1 MTAKLQPVL
10 FIESWLLFFYNIYKE
25 VTSMNLQEKVDW
37 VGTPKPYIY
46 KDDVTYDAI
55 AIDFSLTND
64 DNRYKLIVLNYE
76 ENTHYKIVQ
85 YGIKPG
91 SQKPFPIDIPF
102 EREMLTLVEQI
113 VNDPYVQ
120 AILKQTRS

>member
-10 FIESWLLFFYNIYKE
+10 FIESWLLFFYNTYKE
-25 VTSMNLQEKVDW
+25 VTSMNLQAKVDW

-64 DNRYKLIVLNYE
+64 DNRYKLIVLKSE
-76 ENTHYKIVQ
+76 ENTHYKLVQ

-102 EREMLTLVEQI
+102 EQEMLPLIEQI
-113 VNDPYVQ
+113 LNDPYVQ
-120 AILKQTRS
+120 AILKEARF

>member
-1 MTAKLQPVL
+1 
-10 FIESWLLFFYNIYKE
+10 
-25 VTSMNLQEKVDW
+25 MNLQEKVDW

-55 AIDFSLTND
+55 AIDFSLAND
-64 DNRYKLIVLNYE
+64 DNRYKLIVLGHE
-76 ENTHYKIVQ
+76 ENAHYKIVQ

-102 EREMLTLVEQI
+102 EQGMLPLIEQI
-113 VNDPYVQ
+113 LNDPYVQ

>member
-55 AIDFSLTND
+55 AIDFSLAND
-64 DNRYKLIVLNYE
+64 DNRYKLIVLGHE

-102 EREMLTLVEQI
+102 EQGMLPLIEQI
-113 VNDPYVQ
+113 LNNPYVQ

>member
-10 FIESWLLFFYNIYKE
+10 FIESWPLFFYNSYKE
-25 VTSMNLQEKVDW
+25 VMSMNVQAKVDW

-64 DNRYKLIVLNYE
+64 DNRYKLIVLKSE
-76 ENTHYKIVQ
+76 ENTHYKLVR

-102 EREMLTLVEQI
+102 EQEMLPLIKQI
-113 VNDPYVQ
+113 LNDPYVE
-120 AILKQTRS
+120 AILKEARF

>member
-25 VTSMNLQEKVDW
+25 VTSMNLQAKVDW

>member
-10 FIESWLLFFYNIYKE
+10 FIESWLLFFYNSYKE
-25 VTSMNLQEKVDW
+25 VMSMNVQAKVDW

-55 AIDFSLTND
+55 AIDFSLAND
-64 DNRYKLIVLNYE
+64 DNRYKLIVLKSE

-102 EREMLTLVEQI
+102 EQGMLPLIEQI
-113 VNDPYVQ
+113 LNDPYVQ
-120 AILKQTRS
+120 AILKDARF

>member
-1 MTAKLQPVL
+1 
-10 FIESWLLFFYNIYKE
+10 
-25 VTSMNLQEKVDW
+25 MNVQAKVDW

-55 AIDFSLTND
+55 AIDFSLAND
-64 DNRYKLIVLNYE
+64 DNRYKLIVLKSE
-76 ENTHYKIVQ
+76 EHTHYKLVQ

-102 EREMLTLVEQI
+102 EQEMLPLIEQI
-113 VNDPYVQ
+113 LNDPYVQ
-120 AILKQTRS
+120 AILKEARF

>member
-10 FIESWLLFFYNIYKE
+10 FIESWLLFFYNSYKE
-25 VTSMNLQEKVDW
+25 VMSMNVQAKVDW

-55 AIDFSLTND
+55 AIDFSLAND
-64 DNRYKLIVLNYE
+64 DNRYKLIVLSHE
-76 ENTHYKIVQ
+76 ENTHYKLVQ

-102 EREMLTLVEQI
+102 EQEMLPLIEQI
-113 VNDPYVQ
+113 LNDPYVQ
-120 AILKQTRS
+120 AILKEARF

>member
-10 FIESWLLFFYNIYKE
+10 FIESWLLFFYNSYKG
-25 VTSMNLQEKVDW
+25 VMSMNIQAKVDW

-64 DNRYKLIVLNYE
+64 DNRYKLIVLSDE
-76 ENTHYKIVQ
+76 ETTHYKLVQ

-102 EREMLTLVEQI
+102 EQNMLPIIKQI
-113 VNDPYVQ
+113 LHDPYVKAVLQ
-120 AILKQTRS
+120 ESRS

>member
-10 FIESWLLFFYNIYKE
+10 FIESWLLFFYNSYKE
-25 VTSMNLQEKVDW
+25 VMSMNVQAKVDW

-64 DNRYKLIVLNYE
+64 DNRYKLIVLKSE
-76 ENTHYKIVQ
+76 ENTHYKLVR

-102 EREMLTLVEQI
+102 EQEMLPLIKQI
-113 VNDPYVQ
+113 LNDPYVE
-120 AILKQTRS
+120 AILKEARF

>member
-1 MTAKLQPVL
+1 
-10 FIESWLLFFYNIYKE
+10 
-25 VTSMNLQEKVDW
+25 MNLQAKVDW

-64 DNRYKLIVLNYE
+64 DNRYKLIVLKSE
-76 ENTHYKIVQ
+76 ENTHYKLVQ

-102 EREMLTLVEQI
+102 EQEMLPLIEQI
-113 VNDPYVQ
+113 LNDPYVQ
-120 AILKQTRS
+120 AILKQTHS

>member
-10 FIESWLLFFYNIYKE
+10 FIESWLLFFYNSYKE
-25 VTSMNLQEKVDW
+25 VMSMNVQAKVDW

-64 DNRYKLIVLNYE
+64 DNRYKLIVLKSE
-76 ENTHYKIVQ
+76 ENTHYKLVQ

-102 EREMLTLVEQI
+102 EQEMLPLIEQI
-113 VNDPYVQ
+113 LNDPYVQ
-120 AILKQTRS
+120 AILKETRF

>member
-10 FIESWLLFFYNIYKE
+10 FIESWLLFFYNSYKE
-25 VTSMNLQEKVDW
+25 VMSMNLQAKVDW

-46 KDDVTYDAI
+46 KDEVTYDATS
-55 AIDFSLTND
+55 IDFSLAGD
-64 DNRYKLIVLNYE
+64 DNRYKLIVLNHE

-102 EREMLTLVEQI
+102 EQNMLPIVEQI
-113 VNDPYVQ
+113 LRDPYVQ
-120 AILKQTRS
+120 AILKEVRS

>member
-10 FIESWLLFFYNIYKE
+10 FIESWLLFFYNSYKE
-25 VTSMNLQEKVDW
+25 VMSMNVQAKVDW

-64 DNRYKLIVLNYE
+64 DNRYKLIVLYHE
-76 ENTHYKIVQ
+76 ENTHYKLVQ

-102 EREMLTLVEQI
+102 EQEMLPLIEQI
-113 VNDPYVQ
+113 LNDPYVQ
-120 AILKQTRS
+120 AILKKTRF

>member
-10 FIESWLLFFYNIYKE
+10 LIESWLLFFYNIYKE
-25 VTSMNLQEKVDW
+25 VTSMNLQAKVDW

-46 KDDVTYDAI
+46 KDDVTYNAI

-64 DNRYKLIVLNYE
+64 DNRYKLIVLGHE
-76 ENTHYKIVQ
+76 ANTHYKIVQ

-91 SQKPFPIDIPF
+91 SQKPFPINIPF
-102 EREMLTLVEQI
+102 NQEMLPLVEQI
-113 VNDPYVQ
+113 LNDPYVQ

>member
-10 FIESWLLFFYNIYKE
+10 FIESWLLFFYNSYKE
-25 VTSMNLQEKVDW
+25 VMSMNLQAKVDW

-46 KDDVTYDAI
+46 KDEVTYDATS
-55 AIDFSLTND
+55 IDFSLAGD
-64 DNRYKLIVLNYE
+64 DNRYKLIVLKSE

-102 EREMLTLVEQI
+102 EQNMLPILEQI
-113 VNDPYVQ
+113 LRDPYVQ
-120 AILKQTRS
+120 AVLKEARS

>member
-10 FIESWLLFFYNIYKE
+10 FIESWLLFFYNSYKE
-25 VTSMNLQEKVDW
+25 VMSMNVQAKVDW
-37 VGTPKPYIY
+37 VGTPKPYTY

-55 AIDFSLTND
+55 AIDFSLTSD
-64 DNRYKLIVLNYE
+64 DNRYKLIVLKSE
-76 ENTHYKIVQ
+76 ENTHYKLVQ

-102 EREMLTLVEQI
+102 EQEMLPLIKQI
-113 VNDPYVQ
+113 LNDPYVQ
-120 AILKQTRS
+120 AILKEASF